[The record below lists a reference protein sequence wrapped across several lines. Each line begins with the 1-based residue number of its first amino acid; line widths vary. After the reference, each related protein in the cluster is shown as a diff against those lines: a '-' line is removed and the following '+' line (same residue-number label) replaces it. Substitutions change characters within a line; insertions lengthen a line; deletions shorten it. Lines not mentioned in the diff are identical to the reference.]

1 MAFIETRV
9 PQPFTNRDGLIT
21 LPDLSKGLLIDLD
34 ADTVAGTTVSAWQST
49 GSNPITLNT
58 LPSSTMNHP
67 TIPGTRVNGHKVVQ
81 FSGNHGLRASDTS
94 TILPVGAA
102 GSAVIAAQWEPGG
115 NNGSLISTGAPSP
128 EYRGVRFFNGY
139 FTSGVS
145 TSAGSGNVSLPT
157 TSPGWS
163 FHAYVVRWD
172 EDGTKLDST
181 RGVSAHS
188 PLVAGA
194 LNGLTVGSSRVGGD
208 PFAGKIGKIQ
218 IYDRALTDTEVNAAL
233 FSMSQR
239 YAISV

>member
-9 PQPFTNRDGLIT
+9 PQPFTNQEGLIA

-49 GSNPITLNT
+49 GSNPIALNT
-58 LPSSTMNHP
+58 LASSTMNYP
-67 TIPGTRVNGHKVVQ
+67 TIPGTLVNGHQVVQ

-115 NNGSLISTGAPSP
+115 SDGSLISTGASSP
-128 EYRGVRFFNGY
+128 EYRGARFYEGF

-145 TSAGSGNVSLPT
+145 TSAGGGNVSLPT
-157 TSPGWS
+157 ASPGWS

-172 EDGTKLDST
+172 ADGTKLDST
-181 RGVSAHS
+181 LGVSAHS

-208 PFAGKIGKIQ
+208 PFTGKIGKIQ
-218 IYDRALTDTEVNAAL
+218 VYDRALTDTEVNVAL

-239 YAISV
+239 YGISV

>member
-9 PQPFTNRDGLIT
+9 PQPFTNRDGLIA
-21 LPDLSKGLLIDLD
+21 LPDLSKGLVIDLD

-49 GSNPITLNT
+49 GSNTITLNT
-58 LPSSTMNHP
+58 LPSSGMSFP
-67 TIPGTRVNGHKVVQ
+67 TIPATTYNGHKVVQ
-81 FSGNHGLRASDTS
+81 FSGNHGIRASDIS

-115 NNGSLISTGAPSP
+115 SNGSLISTGGPSP
-128 EYRGVRFFNGY
+128 EYRGARFYEGF

-145 TSAGSGNVSLPT
+145 TSAGGGNVSLPT

-172 EDGTKLDST
+172 ADGTKLDST
-181 RGVSAHS
+181 LGVATHS

-194 LNGLTVGSSRVGGD
+194 LNGLTVGSSRIGGD
-208 PFAGKIGKIQ
+208 PFTGKIGKIQ
-218 IYDRALTDTEVNAAL
+218 IYDRALTDTEVDAAL

-239 YAISV
+239 YVIGV